1 MTDTLRQLALE
12 RLEREVRPIRA
23 RRDVDAVRE
32 AAGIQTP
39 ASLAAWAA
47 LAPAAREAVIRA
59 DVAAG
64 LLQEAS

>member
-23 RRDVDAVRE
+23 RRDRDAVRA
-32 AAGIQTP
+32 AAGIETP
-39 ASLAAWAA
+39 SSLAAWAA
-47 LAPAAREAVIRA
+47 LSPASREAVIQA

-64 LLQEAS
+64 LLEAS